1 MRKQL
6 DENVQKQRILQD
18 HYEDISCDLKYEVDK
33 HQMMEQKIKSH
44 EQKLSV
50 VSKQRRVE
58 QNSKRLRTKRQSE
71 IMKYRGIDENEF
83 ISSMENMRITNITP
97 LEIID

>member
-1 MRKQL
+1 MNHFYLPLRKQL

-33 HQMMEQKIKSH
+33 HQMTEQKRIDESMH
-44 EQKLSV
+44 
-50 VSKQRRVE
+50 RRLE
-58 QNSKRLRTKRQSE
+58 QNSKRLRAKRQSQ
-71 IMKYRGIDENEF
+71 IMKHRGIDENEF
-83 ISSMENMRITNITP
+83 ISSLENMRITNITP